1 MYIMHS
7 NDTHLS
13 SLSPSPVKS
22 HFEVRVR
29 GVTPNQF
36 SLELGEGSLSVEVV
50 AGRHHDVIMGKGDPN
65 NLWGKMSLYTFFMQ
79 TYWEEHKRKHPDLW
93 DYFGEFSK
101 KCSKISKTVSA
112 KKK

>member
-7 NDTHLS
+7 NDSHLS

-50 AGRHHDVIMGKGDPN
+50 AGRHHAIIRCKVDPN
-65 NLWGKMSLYTFFMQ
+65 KLWGKMSLYTFFMQ
-79 TYWEEHKRKHPDLW
+79 TYREEHKKKTCGTPLASSPRKVE
-93 DYFGEFSK
+93 GK
-101 KCSKISKTVSA
+101 V
-112 KKK
+112 